1 MMTRQHTMTDQ
12 RDTARAGTRST
23 NHMAGFSLIE
33 LCVVLAISVVLAAFA
48 IPEVMST
55 MYSSRLRGAA
65 AQFASLVQQARNT
78 AEQKNVT
85 VPVFTGTVQGGSV
98 GVFIACSTASC
109 PSGGNGTTYQ
119 TGDPFVPYG
128 GGVTNGATNN
138 APSGLN
144 PGFAPA
150 VGTLYFSPRGVTVTA
165 PGGFG
170 LANGFVFYLTD
181 TRNDWAAV
189 SVSTIG
195 RTKVWMW
202 NGTNWN

>member
-1 MMTRQHTMTDQ
+1 MMTQQCKPGGQ
-12 RDTARAGTRST
+12 RETTCAADRSA
-23 NHMAGFSLIE
+23 NHVAGFSLIE
-33 LCVVLAISVVLAAFA
+33 LVVVLAISMILAAFA

-55 MYSSRLRGAA
+55 MYSSRLRSAA
-65 AQFASLVQQARNT
+65 AEFASLVQQARTT

-85 VPVFTGTVQGGSV
+85 VPVLTGTVQGGSK

-109 PSGGNGTTYQ
+109 PSGGNGTTFQ

-128 GGVTNGATNN
+128 GGVTNGSTGS

-150 VGTLYFSPRGVTVTA
+150 VGTLYFNPRGVTVTA
-165 PGGFG
+165 PGGFS

-202 NGTNWN
+202 NGSGWN